1 MIYELNFL
9 PTALK
14 EWNKLSS
21 VIKEQFKKKLQ
32 ERLLH
37 PMVLKDKLSGFE
49 NCYKIKLRS
58 AGYRM
63 VYQVIEHKLVVSIV
77 AIAKRDKEYVYKIS
91 RDRI

>member
-1 MIYELNFL
+1 
-9 PTALK
+9 
-14 EWNKLSS
+14 
-21 VIKEQFKKKLQ
+21 
-32 ERLLH
+32 
-37 PMVLKDKLSGFE
+37 MVLKDKLSGFE

>member
-1 MIYELNFL
+1 V
-9 PTALK
+9 
-14 EWNKLSS
+14 NKLSI

-37 PMVLKDKLSGFE
+37 PKVLKDKLSGFE

-63 VYQVIEHKLVVSIV
+63 VYQVIERELVVSVIAV
-77 AIAKRDKEYVYKIS
+77 AKRDKEYVYKIS
-91 RDRI
+91 RNRI